1 MNRTLYGNLIFELS
15 KKGRKGYSLPQDYD
29 RTHTTA
35 ELPEAL
41 RRKDAARLPECDE
54 LTVVRHYTNLSHNNF
69 GVNDGFYPLGSCTMK
84 YNPVINEE
92 IAAMKAFAGLH
103 PLQPAET
110 CQGALEV
117 YYNLQ
122 QSLAELAGL
131 SEFTLNPCAGAHGEL
146 TGLMVIR
153 AYHEAM
159 ENRKIRNEEM
169 KKDEAPASSYSL
181 NLTFSNS
188 QRTKVLIPDSAHGT
202 NPASAAVCGLEVVE
216 VKSLADGTVD
226 VEHLRQLL
234 DEMGNQVAAMMMT
247 NPNTLGIFEPR
258 VLEITEMV
266 HKAGG
271 LMYYDGANLNAL
283 LGECRPGDM
292 GFDVMHINLHKT
304 FSTPHGGGG
313 PGSGPVGVR
322 KGLEQFLPTPRVKME
337 PPHTAPEGAS
347 EPMFT
352 IDFGNVSSSGDEGG
366 ATATSALGSVGSFFG
381 NYGVML
387 KAYAYILSLGHEYV
401 KQVGPLA
408 TLNANYIKERLR
420 DDYLLPI
427 GGLCKHEV
435 VFDGLVDKSTG
446 VTTMDVAKRLL
457 DYGYHAPTIYFPL
470 LFHESLMIEPTENE
484 SKETIDAF
492 IDVMHKIAA
501 EAKTDPELVKTAP
514 HNTPIGRVDDVLAA
528 KQPVTTYW
536 RTLEC

>member
-15 KKGRKGYSLPQDYD
+15 KKGR
-29 RTHTTA
+29 HTTA
-35 ELPEAL
+35 ELPATL
-41 RRKDAARLPECDE
+41 RRKEAARLPECDE

-92 IAAMKAFAGLH
+92 IAGMKAFAGLH
-103 PLQPAET
+103 PLQPAVT

-122 QSLAELAGL
+122 VSLAELAGL

-153 AYHEAM
+153 AYHES
-159 ENRKIRNEEM
+159 RN
-169 KKDEAPASSYSL
+169 DV
-181 NLTFSNS
+181 
-188 QRTKVLIPDSAHGT
+188 RTKVLIPDSAHGT

-216 VKSLADGTVD
+216 VKSNANGTVD
-226 VEHLRQLL
+226 LEDLKRLIEL
-234 DEMGNQVAAMMMT
+234 EGPNIAAMMMT

-322 KGLEQFLPTPRVKME
+322 KGLEKFLPTPRVKKVVVNYDL
-337 PPHTAPEGAS
+337 PEDGPTEWEGFIVDWGQS
-347 EPMFT
+347 E
-352 IDFGNVSSSGDEGG
+352 SS
-366 ATATSALGSVGSFFG
+366 LGSVGNFFG
-381 NYGVML
+381 NFGVML
-387 KAYAYILSLGHEYV
+387 KAYAYILSLGSENIKH
-401 KQVGPLA
+401 VGPLA
-408 TLNANYIKERLR
+408 TLNANYIKERLKG
-420 DDYLLPI
+420 DYLLPI
-427 GGLCKHEV
+427 KGLCKHEV
-435 VFDGLVDKSTG
+435 VFDGLADKSTG

-492 IDVMHKIAA
+492 IDVMHKIAE
-501 EAKTDPELVKTAP
+501 EAKTDPEMVKTAP

-536 RTLEC
+536 KSKQSS

>member
-1 MNRTLYGNLIFELS
+1 M
-15 KKGRKGYSLPQDYD
+15 
-29 RTHTTA
+29 
-35 ELPEAL
+35 
-41 RRKDAARLPECDE
+41 
-54 LTVVRHYTNLSHNNF
+54 VRHYTNLSHNNF

-92 IAAMKAFAGLH
+92 IAGMKAFAGLH
-103 PLQPAET
+103 PLQPAVT

-122 QSLAELAGL
+122 VSLAELAGL

-153 AYHEAM
+153 AYHES
-159 ENRKIRNEEM
+159 RN
-169 KKDEAPASSYSL
+169 DV
-181 NLTFSNS
+181 
-188 QRTKVLIPDSAHGT
+188 RTKVLIPDSAHGT

-216 VKSLADGTVD
+216 VKSNANGTVD
-226 VEHLRQLL
+226 LEDLKRLIEL
-234 DEMGNQVAAMMMT
+234 EGPNIAAMMMT

-322 KGLEQFLPTPRVKME
+322 KGLEKFLPTPRVKKVVVNYDL
-337 PPHTAPEGAS
+337 PEDGPTEWEGFIVDWGQS
-347 EPMFT
+347 E
-352 IDFGNVSSSGDEGG
+352 SS
-366 ATATSALGSVGSFFG
+366 LGSVGNFFG
-381 NYGVML
+381 NFGVML
-387 KAYAYILSLGHEYV
+387 KAYAYILSLGSENIKH
-401 KQVGPLA
+401 VGPLA
-408 TLNANYIKERLR
+408 TLNANYIKERLKG
-420 DDYLLPI
+420 DYLLPI
-427 GGLCKHEV
+427 KGLCKHEV
-435 VFDGLVDKSTG
+435 VFDGLADKSTG

-492 IDVMHKIAA
+492 IDVMHKIAE
-501 EAKTDPELVKTAP
+501 EAKTDPEMVKTAP

-536 RTLEC
+536 KSKQSS